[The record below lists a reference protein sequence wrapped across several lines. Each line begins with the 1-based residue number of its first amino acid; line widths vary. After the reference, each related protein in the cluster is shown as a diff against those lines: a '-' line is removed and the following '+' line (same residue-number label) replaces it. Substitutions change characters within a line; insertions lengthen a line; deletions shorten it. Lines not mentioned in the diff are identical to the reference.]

1 VLEFPGGG
9 SFKPGTLNFMSDDS
23 AVHSSGASDGVYQTV
38 TPAEVAAR
46 VARRDDVFVVDLRE
60 PRQFHQGHIP
70 EAIPLPADEFA
81 DRFSRELDP
90 DDEVIV
96 VCERGL
102 TSREAAKFL
111 ASQGFAN
118 VATMEGGMAAYD
130 GPLERRG

>member
-1 VLEFPGGG
+1 
-9 SFKPGTLNFMSDDS
+9 MSSDS
-23 AVHSSGASDGVYQTV
+23 VVPFQTV
-38 TPAEVAAR
+38 TPDEVATR
-46 VARRDDVFVVDLRE
+46 VAARDDVFVVDLRE

-81 DRFSRELDP
+81 DRFARELDL